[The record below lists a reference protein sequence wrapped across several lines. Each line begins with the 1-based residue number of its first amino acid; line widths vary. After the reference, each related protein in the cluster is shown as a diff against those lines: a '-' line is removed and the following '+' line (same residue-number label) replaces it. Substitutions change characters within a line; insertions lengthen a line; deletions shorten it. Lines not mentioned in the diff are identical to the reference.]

1 MGSNLFRSAER
12 KKAKLRL
19 AICGAAGSGKT
30 MSALLIAKGL
40 GEKIAV
46 IDTERGS
53 SELYSDV
60 VGFDVCVLEPPFKV
74 EKYIEAI
81 TGAGESGYDV
91 IIIDSI
97 SHAWSGSGGL
107 LEQHTAIAN
116 RTNNKYTAWGAVT
129 PLHYRFIDSMLQS
142 PAHIIATMRSK
153 IEYAMEKDENT
164 GKINIKKLG
173 MAPIQRSGLEYEFT
187 LVLDID
193 QDHMS
198 VASKDRT
205 SMFTDMHFR
214 PSVETGRKIK
224 KWLEMGKDEDD
235 QVSKPLDVSTNEDSY
250 ETKVLRKASAD
261 W

>member
-1 MGSNLFRSAER
+1 MASQLFRTAER
-12 KKAKLRL
+12 KKVKLRMAL
-19 AICGAAGSGKT
+19 CGPSGSGKT

-40 GEKIAV
+40 GGKIAV

-53 SELYSDV
+53 SELYSDIAN
-60 VGFDVCVLEPPFKV
+60 FDVCVLEPPFKV

-81 TGAGESGYDV
+81 NAAGEAGYDV

-97 SHAWSGSGGL
+97 SHAWSGEGGL
-107 LEQHTAIAN
+107 LEQHTAISN

-153 IEYAMEKDENT
+153 VEYAMEKDEAT
-164 GKINIKKLG
+164 GKVTIKKLG
-173 MAPIQRSGLEYEFT
+173 MAPVQREGMSYEFT
-187 LVLDID
+187 VVLDLD
-193 QDHMS
+193 QDHMA

-205 SMFTDMHFR
+205 SMFSSLVFM
-214 PSVETGRKIK
+214 PSIETGRKIK
-224 KWLEMGKDEDD
+224 KWLEMGKEDTKE
-235 QVSKPLDVSTNEDSY
+235 QQNRV
-250 ETKVLRKASAD
+250 ETAEKKEVAAENG